1 MLKIKFSN
9 GFYRLIK
16 ENMKKL
22 ITKKTH
28 LVISIFVLVLS
39 AISLQAQNKKQITLD
54 DIYAKGTFQM
64 AGVSGFTSLN
74 DSRYYCNMD
83 NDANIL
89 RYEFSTGNLIDTI
102 IKHSD
107 LIFDNSILAFSNFE
121 FSADENKILFSSN
134 TESLYRHST
143 QSNIFVYD
151 VKKKKLTQPFSFKV
165 MNATFSP
172 DGNKLAY
179 VKDNNLFYYD
189 LFLNKEETITTD
201 GKVNNIINGAT
212 DWVYEEEFAIW
223 KGFTWSPNSDKIAFY
238 RFDES
243 KVKEFEMTMFGKLYP
258 STTKFKYP
266 KAGEANSTIN
276 ILVYD
281 LRSELN
287 AEMEIG
293 KEADIYIPRMQ
304 FTKDNNTLAIQ
315 RLNRLQNKLEILL
328 ANTST
333 GKSNV
338 IYTEENK
345 FYVDITD
352 NLTFLNDNKT
362 FIITSERNGF
372 NHLYQYDLKG
382 KLVKQIT
389 NGNFDVDGFYGIDE
403 KTKTIFYSSPEFM
416 LGKISSNLS
425 AERFVYS
432 IGLNGKNKKNLTPK
446 HGWNSPTFNS
456 SLSFFLNTYS
466 NINTPP
472 IYTINTAAGNVL
484 RVLENNEKLTNKLAN
499 YVVSKAELMSI
510 KNEVGDDLN
519 AFIIKPENFDATK
532 KYPVIMYAYN
542 GPGHQL
548 AVDRWMGSNYY
559 YYQVLANKG
568 YIIFCADG
576 RGTGFKGEAFKKCTY
591 LNLGKLEIE
600 DQIYLAKSLG
610 KLSYVDAA
618 RIGFWGWSFGGYM
631 ASLAI
636 SKGAEVF
643 KSTIAV
649 APVTNWRFYDN
660 IYTERYMRTPQE
672 NGKNYDDNSPI
683 NHVEKIKGNYLII
696 HGTAD
701 DNVHFQNTV
710 EMLDAMIKKNVKYDS
725 EFYPNKNHGISG
737 GKTRFHLYDK
747 MLNFWLEKL

>member
-1 MLKIKFSN
+1 MLKTNFSN
-9 GFYRLIK
+9 DFYIIIK
-16 ENMKKL
+16 ENMKQL

-39 AISLQAQNKKQITLD
+39 AISLQAQNKKPIALD

-121 FSADENKILFSSN
+121 FSADENKILFTSN

-151 VKKKKLTQPFSFKV
+151 VKKKQLFQPVTFKV

-172 DGNKLAY
+172 DGNKVAY
-179 VKDNNLFYYD
+179 VKNNNLFYYD
-189 LFLNKEETITTD
+189 LSQKKEETITTD

-304 FTKDNNTLAIQ
+304 FTKDNNTLAVQ

-333 GKSNV
+333 GKSSV

-345 FYVDITD
+345 YYVDITD
-352 NLTFLNDNKT
+352 NLTFLADNKT

-403 KTKTIFYSSPEFM
+403 KTKTIFYSSPEFID
-416 LGKISSNLS
+416 GKISNNLS

-456 SLSFFLNTYS
+456 SLSYFLNTYS

-472 IYTINTAAGNVL
+472 FYTINTAAGNVL
-484 RVLENNEKLTNKLAN
+484 RELENNEKLNNKLAD
-499 YVVSKAELMSI
+499 YIVSKAQFMQI

-636 SKGAEVF
+636 SKGADVF

-710 EMLDAMIKKNVKYDS
+710 EMLDAMIKKNVNYDS

-737 GKTRFHLYDK
+737 GKTRFHLYNK

>member
-1 MLKIKFSN
+1 
-9 GFYRLIK
+9 
-16 ENMKKL
+16 MKQL
-22 ITKKTH
+22 FTSTNLAKKT
-28 LVISIFVLVLS
+28 LPLLSVLFLFSISVK
-39 AISLQAQNKKQITLD
+39 AQNKKPVSMD
-54 DIYAKGTFQM
+54 DIYVKGTFQM

-74 DSRYYCNMD
+74 DSRYYCNLD

-89 RYEFSTGNLIDTI
+89 RYEFATGNLVDSIL
-102 IKHSD
+102 KHSD
-107 LIFDNSILAFSNFE
+107 LVFNEGVLAFDNFE
-121 FSADENKILFSSN
+121 FSADENKILFTSN
-134 TESLYRHST
+134 TQSLYRHST
-143 QSNIFVYD
+143 QANIFVYD
-151 VKKKKLTQPFSFKV
+151 VKKKKLSQPFTFKV
-165 MNATFSP
+165 MNATLSP

-179 VKDNNLFYYD
+179 VKDNNLYYYD

-201 GKVNNIINGAT
+201 GKFNNIINGAT

-243 KVKEFEMTMFGKLYP
+243 KVMEFEMTMYGKLYP
-258 STTKFKYP
+258 TQTKFKYP
-266 KAGEANSTIN
+266 KAGEANSTIS

-304 FTKDNNTLAIQ
+304 FTKDNNVLAIQ

-345 FYVDITD
+345 YYVEITD

-362 FIITSERNGF
+362 FIITSERNGY

-389 NGNFDVDGFYGIDE
+389 NGNFDVDAFYGIDE
-403 KTKTIFYSSPEFM
+403 KTKTIFYSSPEFIE
-416 LGKISSNLS
+416 GKISKNLS

-456 SLSFFLNTYS
+456 SLSYFLNTWS

-472 IYTINTAAGNVL
+472 VYTINTAAGNQL
-484 RVLENNEKLTNKLAN
+484 RTLENNEKLNTKLAGFEIA
-499 YVVSKAELMSI
+499 KAQFMPI
-510 KNEVGDDLN
+510 KNSNGDDLN
-519 AFIIKPENFDATK
+519 AFIIKPENFDPNK

-548 AVDRWMGSNYY
+548 AVDRWMGGNYY
-559 YYQVLANKG
+559 FYQVLANKG
-568 YIIFCADG
+568 YIVFCADA

-591 LNLGKLEIE
+591 LNLGKYEIE
-600 DQIYLAKSLG
+600 DQIFLAGELG
-610 KLSYVDAA
+610 KLSYVDSK

-636 SKGAEVF
+636 SKGADVF
-643 KSTIAV
+643 KSAIAV

-672 NGKNYDDNSPI
+672 NGKNYDDNSPLS
-683 NHVEKIKGNYLII
+683 HVEKIKGNYLII

-701 DNVHFQNTV
+701 DNVHFQNAV
-710 EMLDAMIKKNVKYDS
+710 EMVDAMIKKNIAFDS
-725 EFYPNKNHGISG
+725 EYYPNKNHGISG
-737 GKTRFHLYDK
+737 GKTRLHLYTK

>member
-1 MLKIKFSN
+1 MIHKHTPTYLAKKNTLFLAVLFLFS
-9 GFYRLIK
+9 
-16 ENMKKL
+16 
-22 ITKKTH
+22 IT
-28 LVISIFVLVLS
+28 VI
-39 AISLQAQNKKQITLD
+39 AQNKKPISMD
-54 DIYAKGTFQM
+54 DIYAKGSFQM

-74 DSRYYCNMD
+74 DSRYYCNLD

-89 RYEFSTGNLIDTI
+89 RYEFANGNLVDTI
-102 IKHSD
+102 LKHTD
-107 LIFDNSILAFSNFE
+107 LLFNGGILVFDNFE
-121 FSADENKILFSSN
+121 FSADENKILFTNN

-143 QSNIFVYD
+143 QANIFVYD
-151 VKKKKLTQPFSFKV
+151 IKKKKLTQPFTFKV

-179 VKDNNLFYYD
+179 VKDNNLFYHD

-201 GKVNNIINGAT
+201 GKFNNIINGAT

-223 KGFTWSPNSDKIAFY
+223 KGFAWSPNSDKIAFY

-243 KVKEFEMTMFGKLYP
+243 KVKEFEMTMYGKLYP
-258 STTKFKYP
+258 NQTKFKYP
-266 KAGEANSTIN
+266 KAGEANSTIS

-293 KEADIYIPRMQ
+293 KETDIYIPRIQ
-304 FTKDNNTLAIQ
+304 FTKDNNVLAIQ

-328 ANTST
+328 ANANN
-333 GKSNV
+333 GKSSV

-345 FYVDITD
+345 YYVEITD

-362 FIITSERNGF
+362 FIITSERSGY

-389 NGNFDVDGFYGIDE
+389 NGNFDVDAFYGIDE
-403 KTKTIFYSSPEFM
+403 KTKTIFYSSPEFIE
-416 LGKISSNLS
+416 GKVSKNLS

-446 HGWNSPTFNS
+446 HGWSSPTFNS
-456 SLSFFLNTYS
+456 SLSYFLNTWS

-472 IYTINTAAGNVL
+472 VYTINTSSGNQL
-484 RVLENNEKLTNKLAN
+484 RILENNEKLNTKLAGFEIA
-499 YVVSKAELMSI
+499 KAQFMPI
-510 KNEVGDDLN
+510 KNANGDDLN
-519 AFIIKPENFDATK
+519 AFIIKPENFDLNK

-559 YYQVLANKG
+559 FYQVLANKG
-568 YIIFCADG
+568 YIIFCADA
-576 RGTGFKGEAFKKCTY
+576 RGTGFKGETFKKCTY
-591 LNLGKLEIE
+591 LNLGKYEIE
-600 DQIYLAKSLG
+600 DQIFLVGELG
-610 KLSYVDAA
+610 KLSYVDSK

-636 SKGAEVF
+636 SKGADVF
-643 KSTIAV
+643 KSAIAV

-672 NGKNYDDNSPI
+672 NGKNYDDNSPLS
-683 NHVEKIKGNYLII
+683 HVEKIKGNYLII

-701 DNVHFQNTV
+701 DNVHFQNAV
-710 EMLDAMIKKNVKYDS
+710 EMVDTMIKKNIAFDS
-725 EFYPNKNHGISG
+725 EYYPNKNHGISG
-737 GKTRFHLYDK
+737 GKTRLHLYTK